1 MDKTTILEN
10 DHQVNARPNRQTI
23 ANILNF
29 SKAYRYEKTKG
40 GIEIEMIQNWTKSS
54 FGSFF

>member
-10 DHQVNARPNRQTI
+10 NHQVNARPERQTI

-29 SKAYRYEKTKG
+29 SRAYRHEQTRS
-40 GIEIEMIQNWTKSS
+40 GIEIEIIQN
-54 FGSFF
+54 